1 MSRNKYLQSVVI
13 VLWTIGSFFPGV
25 PSFAKESGYTD
36 IGSGRELFVDYYLI
50 DRLDGTRLILHH
62 PHDEGPVLK
71 FDQPW
76 EGPFCG
82 YCTVIK
88 DQNKYRFYYRGL
100 PQAGRDGSS
109 REVTCYAESPDGIH
123 ITKPKLNLFSLNG

>member
-1 MSRNKYLQSVVI
+1 MIRSKHLLLVI
-13 VLWTIGSFFPGV
+13 LFQWIIGFFLSGV
-25 PSFAKESGYTD
+25 PSFAKESGYID
-36 IGSGRELFVDYYLI
+36 IGSNRELFVDHYLI
-50 DRLDGTRLILHH
+50 ERLDGAHLILHH

-88 DQNKYRFYYRGL
+88 DRDKYRFYY
-100 PQAGRDGSS
+100 
-109 REVTCYAESPDGIH
+109 
-123 ITKPKLNLFSLNG
+123 